1 MDFNVKESH
10 IRIIDING
18 KVKYEKK
25 MHKTSE
31 IDVLWSPNG
40 KNLLINKGYHE
51 DNTGQ
56 SYFG

>member
-51 DNTGQ
+51 DNTG
-56 SYFG
+56 